1 LTTDQQRRAN
11 RANAEAST
19 GPKTKSGKIRSAKN
33 ALRHGLNI
41 SIWSDYALAPQAEAI
56 ARKIA
61 GPNADAE
68 ALERARLIGEAQI
81 DLNRVRA
88 RRTTLLAHLLANANY
103 RPHSFD
109 TAMMRLLLL
118 MLSDRQLLSPSHEKA
133 IQTVT
138 NLGPFEDDEKLATI
152 LEDRST
158 ELARLD
164 RYERRALSR
173 RRSAIRGFDARF
185 APVSVEPGSTE

>member
-1 LTTDQQRRAN
+1 MTTDRQRCAN
-11 RANAEAST
+11 RANAESST
-19 GPKTKSGKIRSAKN
+19 GPRTKAGKIRSAKN

-41 SIWSDYALAPQAEAI
+41 SILSDNALAPQAEAI

-61 GPNADAE
+61 GPNPDAE
-68 ALERARLIGEAQI
+68 RLERARRIGEAQI

-88 RRTTLLAHLLANANY
+88 RRGALLSYLLADANY
-103 RPHSFD
+103 RPRSFD
-109 TAMMRLLLL
+109 KAMMRLLLL
-118 MLSDRQLLSPSHEKA
+118 MVSDRELLSPSDEKA
-133 IQTVT
+133 VQTVT
-138 NLGPFEDDEKLATI
+138 NRGHLEDDEKLATI
-152 LEDRST
+152 LEDRSS

-185 APVSVEPGSTE
+185 APISVEPGSTE